1 MSERTYTDDANATA
15 EAAAGLASPIGR
27 LVSVALP
34 ARERSIPAA
43 LCTVAGEV
51 AAMADRGVDPD
62 VSPVQV
68 TEPLIEAVV
77 SLEGYLRIRRQLVH
91 GDSSAGMGCPR
102 DDDARRNPG
111 SGRRIGD
118 RDGDRERER
127 DAAVL
132 ASDYLHAAAYA
143 AAGET
148 PVPAGRGLELYRVLA
163 SGSTALS
170 HEFLERS
177 LGTSDLDGGDA
188 ESLPPATVAGVAAD
202 LGATALGAT
211 EEIRAALE
219 TYSRSLAAAVVAR
232 SGETTDTDA
241 SDEVGASARPIGVDL
256 RRTVVRVLSAT
267 DGIRLP
273 AEQSTST
280 VVPGAEPANS
290 DGECH
295 LERAREAV
303 AALERAVDPEV
314 TAASTASASAS
325 ASASEARDDPRI
337 RGDLESP
344 LVRLERATRVPFG
357 TGNGNP

>member
-1 MSERTYTDDANATA
+1 MRERTYTDDANATA

-27 LVSVALP
+27 LVSAALP
-34 ARERSIPAA
+34 ARERSVPAA
-43 LCTVAGEV
+43 LCTVAVEV
-51 AAMADRGVDPD
+51 AAMADRGADPD

-77 SLEGYLRIRRQLVH
+77 SLEGYLRIRRQLVD

-102 DDDARRNPG
+102 DVGAGRNPG
-111 SGRRIGD
+111 SGRPIGD
-118 RDGDRERER
+118 RNRDR

-177 LGTSDLDGGDA
+177 LETRDPNGGHA
-188 ESLPPATVAGVAAD
+188 ESLPPATVAGVAAE
-202 LGATALGAT
+202 LGATALGASG
-211 EEIRAALE
+211 EIRAALE
-219 TYSRSLAAAVVAR
+219 TYSRSLAAALVAS
-232 SGETTDTDA
+232 SGDSSDA
-241 SDEVGASARPIGVDL
+241 DPSDGVGSFAGPIGLDL
-256 RRTVVRVLSAT
+256 RRTVVRVLSTT
-267 DGIRLP
+267 DGVRVP
-273 AEQSTST
+273 EEQGTST
-280 VVPGAEPANS
+280 VVPGAEPADS

-303 AALERAVDPEV
+303 ATLERAVDPEV

-325 ASASEARDDPRI
+325 TSASTSEDGDDPRA
-337 RGDLESP
+337 RANLESP

-357 TGNGNP
+357 TGNANP